1 MKKIVLFALAAIVSL
16 PLLAQTNKEAIK
28 AAENQVAQKQKEL
41 AAAQQRHEQNTREAN
56 QQIDILSKQADL
68 AKIQY

>member
-1 MKKIVLFALAAIVSL
+1 MLKLIDMKKIVLFALAAIVSL

-41 AAAQQRHEQNTREAN
+41 AA
-56 QQIDILSKQADL
+56 
-68 AKIQY
+68 